1 MLAKQPIVKIQQLS
15 KSFGQSKALK
25 EVTFEI
31 YPGEVVG
38 FIGPNGA
45 GKSTTIRIMLGLLKK
60 TAGEIQLFGLDPFK
74 DSLSIHQRISY
85 VPGDLA
91 LWENLSGGETID
103 LLMQLH
109 GKANQV
115 KKQQLIERFQLDV
128 TKKIKN
134 YSKGNRQ
141 KVGLIAALAV
151 ESDLYILDEPTSGL
165 DPLMEV
171 IFQEEVAQLKQAG
184 KAILLSSHILSEVE
198 RLADRVVIIQSGT
211 VVESGTLAS
220 LRHLSQSTV
229 HVQTKESLAGLKEW
243 SFIQQLTM
251 HNNHQ
256 ATFAIASER
265 LNELLAKLSEFQLIH
280 FEVLPATL
288 EEVFMQ
294 HYQEPLKNQADK
306 QVVK

>member
-1 MLAKQPIVKIQQLS
+1 
-15 KSFGQSKALK
+15 
-25 EVTFEI
+25 
-31 YPGEVVG
+31 
-38 FIGPNGA
+38 
-45 GKSTTIRIMLGLLKK
+45 
-60 TAGEIQLFGLDPFK
+60 
-74 DSLSIHQRISY
+74 
-85 VPGDLA
+85 
-91 LWENLSGGETID
+91 
-103 LLMQLH
+103 MQLH

-171 IFQEEVAQLKQAG
+171 IFQEEVAQLKQVG

-211 VVESGTLAS
+211 IVESGTLAS

-243 SFIQQLTM
+243 PFIQQLTM

>member
-103 LLMQLH
+103 LLMELH

-243 SFIQQLTM
+243 PFIQQLTM

>member
-74 DSLSIHQRISY
+74 ESLSIHQRISY

-211 VVESGTLAS
+211 VVESGTLTS

-243 SFIQQLTM
+243 PFIQQLTM

-294 HYQEPLKNQADK
+294 HYQEPLKTPADK

>member
-1 MLAKQPIVKIQQLS
+1 MLEKQPIVRIQQLS
-15 KSFGQSKALK
+15 KSFGRSQALK
-25 EVTFEI
+25 DITFEI

-60 TAGEIQLFGLDPFK
+60 TAGEIQIFGLDPFK
-74 DSLSIHQRISY
+74 ESLSIHQRISY

-128 TKKIKN
+128 TKKIKS

-220 LRHLSQSTV
+220 LRYLSQSTV

-243 SFIQQLTM
+243 PFIQQLTM

-265 LNELLAKLSEFQLIH
+265 LNELLAKLSKFQLIH

-294 HYQEPLKNQADK
+294 HYQEPLKNPADK
-306 QVVK
+306 QVLK

>member
-171 IFQEEVAQLKQAG
+171 IFQEEVAQLKQLG

-211 VVESGTLAS
+211 IVESGTLAS
-220 LRHLSQSTV
+220 LKHLSQSTV

-243 SFIQQLTM
+243 PFIQQLTM